1 MAKSSGLNFNLPSV
15 DDLFSTEE
23 ERAEARL
30 EKVVNLSPAEIS
42 DFPNHPFKVRMDE
55 AMQEMTESVRSSMV
69 FWSPPWCAPSQRAAM
84 RWWPDT
90 AGKRRR
96 IWQGLRKSPVLCGS
110 SPMMKPRLSWWTPTC
125 SVSRF
130 CHRRRHLPT
139 K

>member
-55 AMQEMTESVRSSMV
+55 PNPVYLVLLSCRCYVSS
-69 FWSPPWCAPSQRAAM
+69 
-84 RWWPDT
+84 
-90 AGKRRR
+90 G
-96 IWQGLRKSPVLCGS
+96 
-110 SPMMKPRLSWWTPTC
+110 
-125 SVSRF
+125 
-130 CHRRRHLPT
+130 
-139 K
+139 